1 MTEKELKIVN
11 GRIESLVNLFVQ
23 AKFENKNG
31 ICLPMLVYDATE
43 QRKYCNLH
51 HCDCDLC
58 KKDFITKYRNS
69 VLAERSFKMENFN
82 TEE

>member
-31 ICLPMLVYDATE
+31 ICLPKLVYDATE
-43 QRKYCNLH
+43 QIKYCKLH

-58 KKDFITKYRNS
+58 RNDFIAKYRNS

>member
-31 ICLPMLVYDATE
+31 ICLPIA
-43 QRKYCNLH
+43 
-51 HCDCDLC
+51 
-58 KKDFITKYRNS
+58 S
-69 VLAERSFKMENFN
+69 
-82 TEE
+82 

>member
-43 QRKYCNLH
+43 QIK
-51 HCDCDLC
+51 
-58 KKDFITKYRNS
+58 
-69 VLAERSFKMENFN
+69 
-82 TEE
+82 